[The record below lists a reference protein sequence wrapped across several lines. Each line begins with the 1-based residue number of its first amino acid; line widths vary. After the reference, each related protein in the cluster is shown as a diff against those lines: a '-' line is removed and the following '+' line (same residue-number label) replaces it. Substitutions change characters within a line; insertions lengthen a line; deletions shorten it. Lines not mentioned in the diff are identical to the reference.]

1 MHMNDW
7 LKTIDDYL
15 KMTRG
20 DILTTKGK
28 VIYQQALGKAQLEYE
43 KYKRNYEYILFPM
56 ECYFI
61 ESIWKLEKLDGKI
74 NSKVLIKGLR

>member
-1 MHMNDW
+1 M
-7 LKTIDDYL
+7 
-15 KMTRG
+15 
-20 DILTTKGK
+20 
-28 VIYQQALGKAQLEYE
+28 EYE